1 MALTNCTINSQSF
14 TKTGGSAIGSD
25 NAQLVITPDAGYV
38 VSASNFTNNTGSI
51 AGVSNITLSD
61 SSTPGAIGNTVLV
74 AIDLDDTYVMP
85 SANTTLTIDIDGAA
99 TLIQYS
105 LSGQLSSEV
114 SNTTQLAETNV
125 AYSATNTSGQ
135 TSQVFQRTFSA
146 TPNHHFEVEPYFVL
160 TSDNPSRYS
169 ITNDKTYTDG
179 RLTEIE
185 FTVDYT
191 FGSENE
197 TGDTIVFTADAVEF
211 FTQTVEIYSYNIIDS
226 TISQDGATREINI
239 LGTPTAQ
246 VKLSVS
252 NLAGDTYDFSS
263 DTFTSTPTDLEITIP
278 DSGKYTD
285 SIVFPEVSSVDTY
298 TISLNTTTYSNG
310 INSNIDTDTDGIVSF
325 TLSQPSNITI
335 TVRPTHGD
343 ERILI
348 SEDKTVE
355 LLSGTNAT
363 GSETGNLKHI
373 FEISTVDGPLRILS
387 QPSASSFTNTASG
400 SNNGTAINITSVVLL
415 KEEDKLFLSI
425 DGNIGAVGTANVIS
439 ELDLSNNL
447 RIQNKTKAFSDVF
460 DCPRGGSVV
469 LTLRSI
475 DTDGDTMTHTL
486 VDTSNFP
493 QNGTV
498 SSITTNESTS
508 GPPSELLSDV
518 TYTHS
523 GDAVSTD
530 LIKFK
535 ANDGVDD
542 SEVKTITINIT
553 NSAPVAT
560 DQPTGINCEKG
571 GIVSADLDVTDLD
584 NTLDELEYSTVTQPL
599 HGFVV
604 FDGKG
609 RFKYS
614 NKGTLPISEDFFVY
628 EVSDGVDT
636 DQATVTINI
645 TSKPDASNI
654 IENCEQGGNTGVIV
668 LNGSSP
674 TGDNPVTLNLTTAPT
689 RGSLYYDS
697 GLTTPSGGISVGSL
711 TQPEVFYENDG
722 VSDADD
728 IFKYQSTDNTGRTS
742 RIASVNI
749 NVSAPPTSILLYL
762 GDDDQSESGSPT
774 YVGFGTGTTLPS
786 SNTTMSAGTYSFISI
801 VTGSSNQTI
810 ALKFARVSNNAGSVD
825 VSLTTAS
832 LKLFAGPDRSYNEI
846 TTVNSNPIR
855 INHTSTDTPIITS
868 GITFSTIGTMVIPN
882 PGTYFVRIAYSYTVP
897 PSSVA
902 TSAEFRVEII

>member
-1 MALTNCTINSQSF
+1 MGLTNCTINSQSF

-25 NAQLVITPDAGYV
+25 NAQLVITPDTGYV

-51 AGVSNITLSD
+51 TGVSNITLSD
-61 SSTPGAIGNTVLV
+61 SGTPGTIGNTVLV
-74 AIDLDDTYVMP
+74 AVDLDDAYVMP
-85 SANTTLTIDIDGAA
+85 SANTALTIDIDGAA
-99 TLIQYS
+99 DLIQYS
-105 LSGQLSSEV
+105 LSGQLSSTV
-114 SNTTQLAETNV
+114 SNTTQSAETNV
-125 AYSATNTSGQ
+125 AYSVTNITGQ
-135 TSQVFQRTFSA
+135 TSQVFQRTFEAS
-146 TPNHHFEVEPYFVL
+146 PNHHFEVEPYFVL

-185 FTVDYT
+185 FTVNYT
-191 FGSENE
+191 FGDENE

-226 TISQDGATREINI
+226 IISQDGATREINI

-263 DTFTSTPTDLEITIP
+263 DTFTSTPTYLEITIP

-325 TLSQPSNITI
+325 TLSQPSNIAI

-348 SEDKTVE
+348 SEDKTID

-373 FEISTVDGPLRILS
+373 FEISTIDGPLRILS

-400 SNNGTAINITSVVLL
+400 SNSGTAINITSVVLL

-460 DCPRGGSVV
+460 DCSRGGSVV
-469 LTLRSI
+469 LTLRST
-475 DTDGDTMTHTL
+475 DADGDTMTHAL

-493 QNGTV
+493 ENGTLG
-498 SSITTNESTS
+498 SLTTNSSTS

-523 GDAVSTD
+523 GNAVSTD
-530 LIKFK
+530 RIKFK

-542 SEVKTITINIT
+542 SEIKTITINIT

-560 DQPTGINCEKG
+560 DQPTGISCEKG
-571 GIVSADLDVTDLD
+571 GLVTGNLSVTDAD
-584 NTLDELEYSTVTQPL
+584 NDLNELTYTPITEPNHGKVTLDQR
-599 HGFVV
+599 G
-604 FDGKG
+604 G
-609 RFKYS
+609 FKYEHLG
-614 NKGTLPISEDFFVY
+614 NLPVSIDTFTY
-628 EVSDGVDT
+628 EVDDGVDT

-645 TSKPDASNI
+645 TSKPDAFNI
-654 IENCEQGGNTGVIV
+654 KKSCQQGGSTSLIALQGN
-668 LNGSSP
+668 SP
-674 TGDNPVTLNLTTAPT
+674 TGASISYNLTTAPT

-722 VSDADD
+722 VSVTDD
-728 IFKYQSTDNTGRTS
+728 IFKYQVVDNSGLTS
-742 RIASVNI
+742 RIADVDI
-749 NVSAPPTSILLYL
+749 NVFAPPPVILFYSN
-762 GDDDQSESGSPT
+762 DDDQSGAGGSSKSFSAYFGGSSSGYNST
-774 YVGFGTGTTLPS
+774 FT
-786 SNTTMSAGTYSFISI
+786 NNNISI
-801 VTGSSNQTI
+801 VTGATNQTL
-810 ALKFARVSNNAGSVD
+810 ALKFKRNSGPLEFTLAFALV
-825 VSLTTAS
+825 
-832 LKLFAGPDRSYNEI
+832 KLWQTHQRQYNEV
-846 TTVNSNPIR
+846 TSGNSNPIR
-855 INHTSTDTPIITS
+855 INHGPPSTPLTSSSTNQTVGTII
-868 GITFSTIGTMVIPN
+868 IPS
-882 PGTYFVRIAYSYTVP
+882 PGTYFATITYTVNIP
-897 PSSVA
+897 A
-902 TSAEFRVEII
+902 TSSATTVGFTVE

>member
-51 AGVSNITLSD
+51 TGVSSITLSD
-61 SSTPGAIGNTVLV
+61 SSTPGVIGNTVLV
-74 AIDLDDTYVMP
+74 DIDLDDTYVMP

-99 TLIQYS
+99 DLIQYS

-114 SNTTQLAETNV
+114 SNTTQSAETNV

-146 TPNHHFEVEPYFVL
+146 STNHHFEVEPYFVL

-169 ITNDKTYTDG
+169 ITNNKTYTDG

-185 FTVDYT
+185 FTVNYT
-191 FGSENE
+191 FGSESE
-197 TGDTIVFTADAVEF
+197 TGDTIVFIADAVEF
-211 FTQTVEIYSYNIIDS
+211 FIQTVEIYSYSIIDS
-226 TISQDGATREINI
+226 IISQNGSTREINI

-263 DTFTSTPTDLEITIP
+263 DTFTSTSTDLEITIP

-285 SIVFPEVSSVDTY
+285 SIVFPEVSSPDTY

-325 TLSQPSNITI
+325 TLSQPDDITI
-335 TVRPTHGD
+335 TVRPTHDD

-363 GSETGNLKHI
+363 GSETGNLEHI
-373 FEISTVDGPLRILS
+373 FEISTIDGPLRILS

-425 DGNIGAVGTANVIS
+425 NGNIGAVGTANVIS

-460 DCPRGGSVV
+460 NCSRGGSVV
-469 LTLRSI
+469 LTLRSTDI
-475 DTDGDTMTHTL
+475 DGDTMTHAL

-523 GDAVSTD
+523 GDAVSSD
-530 LIKFK
+530 YVKFK

-553 NSAPVAT
+553 NSPPVAT
-560 DQPTGINCEKG
+560 DQPTGISCEKG
-571 GIVSADLDVTDLD
+571 GVVTANLDVTDAD
-584 NTLDELEYSTVTQPL
+584 NDLSDLTYTLITEPDHGRVTFNQ
-599 HGFVV
+599 
-604 FDGKG
+604 KG
-609 RFKYS
+609 GFKYEHLG
-614 NKGTLPISEDFFVY
+614 NLP
-628 EVSDGVDT
+628 VSTDTFTYKVDDDVDT

-645 TSKPDASNI
+645 TSKPTASNI
-654 IENCEQGGNTGVIV
+654 EDACDKGGSTGVIV
-668 LNGSSP
+668 LEGSSP
-674 TGDNPVTLNLTTAPT
+674 TGDDPVTLDLTTAPT

-697 GLTTPSGGISVGSL
+697 ALTTPSGGISVGSL
-711 TQPEVFYENDG
+711 SSSNVYYENNG

-728 IFKYQSTDNTGRTS
+728 IFNYQATDNSGRTS
-742 RIASVNI
+742 RIA
-749 NVSAPPTSILLYL
+749 NVFITVSEPPTPITFYL
-762 GDDDQSESGSPT
+762 NDDDQSGSGSPT
-774 YVGFGTGTTLPS
+774 YTGFGTGITDAS
-786 SNTTMSAGTYSFISI
+786 SNTTITGGTYSFISI
-801 VTGSSNQTI
+801 VTGLSNRTI
-810 ALKFARVSNNAGSVD
+810 ALKFRRTSNNAGSVNID
-825 VSLTTAS
+825 LTSAS
-832 LKLFAGPDRSYNEI
+832 LKLFSAPDRVYNEI

-855 INHTSTDTPIITS
+855 IDHTYADTPITTS
-868 GITFSTIGTMVIPN
+868 GTTYSTVGTMVIPN
-882 PGTYFVRIAYSYTVP
+882 PGTYFVQIAYNYEVP
-897 PSSVA
+897 PSTVA
-902 TSAEFRVEII
+902 TLAEIIVEAI

>member
-51 AGVSNITLSD
+51 TGVSSITLSD
-61 SSTPGAIGNTVLV
+61 SSTPGVIGNTVLV
-74 AIDLDDTYVMP
+74 TVDLDDAYVMP
-85 SANTTLTIDIDGAA
+85 SANTTFTIDINGAA
-99 TLIQYS
+99 DLIQYS

-114 SNTTQLAETNV
+114 SNTTQSAETNA

-135 TSQVFQRTFSA
+135 TSQVFQRTFTASA
-146 TPNHHFEVEPYFVL
+146 NHHFEVEPYFVL

-169 ITNDKTYTDG
+169 ITNNKTYTDG

-185 FTVDYT
+185 FTVNYT

-226 TISQDGATREINI
+226 IISQGGATREINI

-252 NLAGDTYDFSS
+252 NLAGNTYDFSS
-263 DTFTSTPTDLEITIP
+263 DTFTSSTTDLEITIP

-285 SIVFPEVSSVDTY
+285 SIAFPEVSSVDTY

-310 INSNIDTDTDGIVSF
+310 INSAVDADLDGIVSF
-325 TLSQPSNITI
+325 TLSQPANITI

-348 SEDKTVE
+348 SEDKTTE

-363 GSETGNLKHI
+363 GSEAGNLRHI

-400 SNNGTAINITSVVLL
+400 SNNGTAINITSVLLL

-460 DCPRGGSVV
+460 DCSRGGSVV
-469 LTLRSI
+469 LSLRST
-475 DTDGDTMTHTL
+475 DADGDTMTHAL
-486 VDTSNFP
+486 VDTTNFP
-493 QNGTV
+493 QNGTLG
-498 SSITTNESTS
+498 SLTTNSSTA

-523 GDAVSTD
+523 GNAISSDYV
-530 LIKFK
+530 KFK

-571 GIVSADLDVTDLD
+571 GAVTGNLNVTDAD
-584 NTLDELEYSTVTQPL
+584 NNLNELTYTLIVEPNHGRVTLDQR
-599 HGFVV
+599 G
-604 FDGKG
+604 G
-609 RFKYS
+609 FKYEHLG
-614 NKGTLPISEDFFVY
+614 NLPVSIDTFTY

-636 DQATVTINI
+636 DQAVVTIHI
-645 TSKPDASNI
+645 TSKP
-654 IENCEQGGNTGVIV
+654 
-668 LNGSSP
+668 
-674 TGDNPVTLNLTTAPT
+674 
-689 RGSLYYDS
+689 R
-697 GLTTPSGGISVGSL
+697 
-711 TQPEVFYENDG
+711 
-722 VSDADD
+722 ADD
-728 IFKYQSTDNTGRTS
+728 IRDACVQG
-742 RIASVNI
+742 
-749 NVSAPPTSILLYL
+749 
-762 GDDDQSESGSPT
+762 
-774 YVGFGTGTTLPS
+774 
-786 SNTTMSAGTYSFISI
+786 
-801 VTGSSNQTI
+801 
-810 ALKFARVSNNAGSVD
+810 
-825 VSLTTAS
+825 
-832 LKLFAGPDRSYNEI
+832 
-846 TTVNSNPIR
+846 
-855 INHTSTDTPIITS
+855 
-868 GITFSTIGTMVIPN
+868 
-882 PGTYFVRIAYSYTVP
+882 
-897 PSSVA
+897 
-902 TSAEFRVEII
+902 

>member
-1 MALTNCTINSQSF
+1 MGLTNCTINSQSF
-14 TKTGGSAIGSD
+14 TKTGGSVIGSD
-25 NAQLVITPDAGYV
+25 NAQLVITPDTGYV

-51 AGVSNITLSD
+51 TGVSNITLSD
-61 SSTPGAIGNTVLV
+61 SGTPGTIGNTVLV
-74 AIDLDDTYVMP
+74 AVDLDDAYVMP
-85 SANTTLTIDIDGAA
+85 SANTTITIDIDGAA
-99 TLIQYS
+99 DLIQYS
-105 LSGQLSSEV
+105 LSGELSSTV
-114 SNTTQLAETNV
+114 SNTTQSAETNV
-125 AYSATNTSGQ
+125 AYSATNTAGQ

-146 TPNHHFEVEPYFVL
+146 SPNHYFEVEPYFVL

-179 RLTEIE
+179 KLTQIE

-197 TGDTIVFTADAVEF
+197 TGDTIVFTANAVEF
-211 FTQTVEIYSYNIIDS
+211 FTQTVEIYSYSIIDS
-226 TISQDGATREINI
+226 VISQDGATREINI

-252 NLAGDTYDFSS
+252 NLAGNTYDFSS
-263 DTFTSTPTDLEITIP
+263 DTFTSAPTYLEITIP

-285 SIVFPEVSSVDTY
+285 SITFPEVSSVDTY
-298 TISLNTTTYSNG
+298 TISLDTTTYSNG

-325 TLSQPSNITI
+325 TLSQPSDITI

-348 SEDKTVE
+348 SEDKTIE

-373 FEISTVDGPLRILS
+373 FEISTIDGPLRILS

-469 LTLRSI
+469 LTLRST
-475 DTDGDTMTHTL
+475 DADGDTMTHTI
-486 VDTSNFP
+486 VENP
-493 QNGTV
+493 QNGSLGTL
-498 SSITTNESTS
+498 TTNEATP

-518 TYTHS
+518 TYTNS
-523 GDAVSTD
+523 GDAISAD
-530 LIKFK
+530 FIKFK

-560 DQPTGINCEKG
+560 DQTGISCEKG
-571 GIVSADLDVTDLD
+571 GIVKASLDVTDAD
-584 NTLDELEYSTVTQPL
+584 NDLSELTYKPITGPD
-599 HGFVV
+599 HGRLS
-604 FDGKG
+604 FDQKG
-609 RFKYS
+609 GFKYEHLG
-614 NKGTLPISEDFFVY
+614 NLFVSIDTFTY
-628 EVSDGVDT
+628 EVSDGIDT

-645 TSKPDASNI
+645 TAKPNAFD
-654 IENCEQGGNTGVIV
+654 IEKDCQQGGSTSLIALQGI
-668 LNGSSP
+668 SP
-674 TGDNPVTLNLTTAPT
+674 TGASITYNLTTAPT

-697 GLTTPSGGISVGSL
+697 ALTNPSGGIPVGSL

-722 VSDADD
+722 VSVTDD
-728 IFKYQSTDNTGRTS
+728 IFKYQVVDNSGLTS
-742 RIASVNI
+742 RIADVDI
-749 NVSAPPTSILLYL
+749 DVFAPPTSSFYNDDTQETNAL
-762 GDDDQSESGSPT
+762 GLTHTHDNYG
-774 YVGFGTGTTLPS
+774 
-786 SNTTMSAGTYSFISI
+786 NTTANTNTIDNFSMIIVDGANATYTLSTKIITGVLITYFMEITLWNASPREFDEAT
-801 VTGSSNQTI
+801 TGSTH
-810 ALKFARVSNNAGSVD
+810 
-825 VSLTTAS
+825 
-832 LKLFAGPDRSYNEI
+832 
-846 TTVNSNPIR
+846 PIR
-855 INHTSTDTPIITS
+855 ISWT
-868 GITFSTIGTMVIPN
+868 
-882 PGTYFVRIAYSYTVP
+882 GTYNHSTSYAFPWGNMTVP
-897 PSSVA
+897 PGLY
-902 TSAEFRVEII
+902 FIRVKHTRTFNGGSGNYANGQVRYKHEIT